1 MGKTRRGEREYSREQ
16 QLVYE
21 NKRLKRENAKLRK
34 QAARANLDKFSSAK
48 DLIEQNYQGDSAPEG
63 ERIVERLK
71 KEWACRE
78 PGCDGYLEIF
88 TYNKIDVTWYFRKC
102 SNADCKNRT
111 KAQLYTPDVT
121 GIRKNSDNL
130 G

>member
-34 QAARANLDKFSSAK
+34 MAARANLDKFSSAK

-78 PGCDGYLEIF
+78 SGCEGYLEIF

-102 SNADCKNRT
+102 TNLDCRNRT
-111 KAQLYTPDVT
+111 KPQLYTPDVA
-121 GIRKNSDNL
+121 GIRKKSSNL
-130 G
+130 D